1 MMRALYTAA
10 SGMRAQQTNVDN
22 ISNNIENVNTAAFKS

>member
-10 SGMRAQQTNVDN
+10 SGMRAQHP
-22 ISNNIENVNTAAFKS
+22 VNQRQNQMMWDRMEMR